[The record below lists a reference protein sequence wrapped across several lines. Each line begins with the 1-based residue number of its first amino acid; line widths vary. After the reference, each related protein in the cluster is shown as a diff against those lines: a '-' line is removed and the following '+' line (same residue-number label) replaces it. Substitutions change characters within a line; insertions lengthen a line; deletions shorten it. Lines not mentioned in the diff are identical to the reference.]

1 MADSRTDSFLQSV
14 KNSHFIK
21 AVLLAGVILLLQV
34 PITKIRGVISERE
47 QTRAEALEEVTVK
60 WGKSQSVIG
69 PTIIVPYVNRSLR
82 ANYRTGQPE
91 YAVFLPEELKIS
103 GSVASRLRYRGIF
116 EVPVYGMSLVL
127 TGRFS
132 RPDFSEW
139 SIDSNDVLWDRA
151 YLCVQAT
158 DARRMTKSP
167 VLSWNN
173 ESLECLPDAGELGGH
188 QQGLHVR
195 LEDHLEGESFDFSLS
210 LDLNGSVGA
219 FFAPLGRDTEVELTS
234 DWPSPSFQGAWLP
247 TERAVNSEGF
257 EATWNIPYLS
267 RNYPQNWRSGSDLE
281 QAVASSLFGVNMIS
295 CVDDY
300 RMSQRSVKYQ
310 FLFLVLTFAT
320 LWLFEVLIKVRI
332 HPMQYLL
339 IGSGMCLFYLL
350 ELSLAEHLGFVSAYA
365 VASAAVVALITFY
378 SAAVLKTSKRA
389 LIVGGV
395 VTLLYIYLYVL
406 LMIQDYALLTGSIGL
421 FVALAVIMFLTRRL
435 DWYSLTDGVVITSI
449 LKGKNHQSPGNPP
462 EGEA

>member
-1 MADSRTDSFLQSV
+1 
-14 KNSHFIK
+14 
-21 AVLLAGVILLLQV
+21 
-34 PITKIRGVISERE
+34 
-47 QTRAEALEEVTVK
+47 
-60 WGKSQSVIG
+60 
-69 PTIIVPYVNRSLR
+69 
-82 ANYRTGQPE
+82 
-91 YAVFLPEELKIS
+91 
-103 GSVASRLRYRGIF
+103 
-116 EVPVYGMSLVL
+116 
-127 TGRFS
+127 
-132 RPDFSEW
+132 
-139 SIDSNDVLWDRA
+139 
-151 YLCVQAT
+151 
-158 DARRMTKSP
+158 
-167 VLSWNN
+167 
-173 ESLECLPDAGELGGH
+173 
-188 QQGLHVR
+188 
-195 LEDHLEGESFDFSLS
+195 
-210 LDLNGSVGA
+210 
-219 FFAPLGRDTEVELTS
+219 
-234 DWPSPSFQGAWLP
+234 
-247 TERAVNSEGF
+247 
-257 EATWNIPYLS
+257 
-267 RNYPQNWRSGSDLE
+267 
-281 QAVASSLFGVNMIS
+281 MIS